1 MLYIRID
8 KRIKETTT
16 MKICIYGAGAIGG
29 YMGAQL
35 ARAGADVSFVARG
48 PHLAAMQARGVRLQI
63 DGEEHTVK
71 VRCTN
76 NPAELGPQDYVVIA
90 LKAHS
95 VPGVVD
101 QIPPLLGPDT
111 AVVTAVNGLPYWYF
125 HEHGGGLAGTTLESV
140 DPGGRQWQ
148 ILGPE
153 RAVGCVLNP
162 AAEIAEPG
170 VIRHVY
176 GKKFP
181 IGEPSG
187 ETTPRLKAFQDIMAA
202 GDMEAPIR
210 DNIRDEIWL
219 KLWGNLCFNPISALT
234 GATLDVLT
242 SDPAV
247 RALSRQMMVEAQGIA
262 EQLGVHF
269 RVDVERRINGAGAVG
284 AHKTSMLMD
293 CEAGRPMEIDP
304 LLTVVQEIGRKLAVD
319 TPMIDAVLALIK
331 LREGVNQG
339 TARANGGKSGESFTQ
354 PQKAA

>member
-1 MLYIRID
+1 M
-8 KRIKETTT
+8 
-16 MKICIYGAGAIGG
+16 
-29 YMGAQL
+29 
-35 ARAGADVSFVARG
+35 
-48 PHLAAMQARGVRLQI
+48 
-63 DGEEHTVK
+63 
-71 VRCTN
+71 
-76 NPAELGPQDYVVIA
+76 
-90 LKAHS
+90 
-95 VPGVVD
+95 
-101 QIPPLLGPDT
+101 
-111 AVVTAVNGLPYWYF
+111 
-125 HEHGGGLAGTTLESV
+125 
-140 DPGGRQWQ
+140 
-148 ILGPE
+148 
-153 RAVGCVLNP
+153 LNP

-181 IGEPSG
+181 IGEPGG

-339 TARANGGKSGESFTQ
+339 TARANGGKSGESFAQ

>member
-1 MLYIRID
+1 
-8 KRIKETTT
+8 
-16 MKICIYGAGAIGG
+16 
-29 YMGAQL
+29 
-35 ARAGADVSFVARG
+35 
-48 PHLAAMQARGVRLQI
+48 MQANGVRLQI

-76 NPAELGPQDYVVIA
+76 SPAELGPQDYVIIA

-101 QIPPLLGPDT
+101 QILPLLGPDT

-125 HEHGGGLAGTTLESV
+125 HNHGGALSGATLDSV
-140 DPGGRQWQ
+140 DPGGRQWR

-153 RAVGCVLNP
+153 RAIGCVLNP
-162 AAEIAEPG
+162 AAEIVEPG

-187 ETTPRLKAFQDIMAA
+187 QVTPRLRAFHDIMTAA
-202 GDMEAPIR
+202 DMEAPMR
-210 DNIRDEIWL
+210 NNIRDDIWL

-247 RALSRQMMVEAQGIA
+247 RALSRQMMMEAQGIA
-262 EQLGVHF
+262 EQIGVHF
-269 RVDVERRINGAGAVG
+269 RVDVEKRINGAGAVG

-293 CEAGRPMEIDP
+293 CEARRPMEIDP
-304 LLTVVQEIGRKLAVD
+304 IVTVVQEVGRKLNSQ
-319 TPMIDAVLALIK
+319 TPMIDAILALIT
-331 LREGVNQG
+331 LRERVNQG
-339 TARANGGKSGESFTQ
+339 TGHADAKRIESPSLRHQTV
-354 PQKAA
+354 AA